1 MIRILLLLAGLL
13 LLIFHSYISPLSA
26 QTQFVVFLV
35 GIILLGVPH
44 GAADLLV
51 ANQTADH
58 AQKNF
63 SKFSFLFT
71 YIGRLGM
78 FAAVLWLFP
87 VAGNFLFIAFAAY
100 HFGETDLHRFK
111 TNTIAGKL
119 FVFSY
124 GLLILGVILLQH
136 FEELKPLFALFEAGR
151 ANEKMILFIDSKR
164 YFILSICAVFFFAS
178 TFFYFVRTGI
188 DQSQSGYFLLQLALL
203 LLLLYHLPM
212 MVGFTFY
219 FIIWHSVLSLTN
231 IVVYLRRN
239 NVYPPGMIVKQIVF
253 YSCLAMAG
261 VSLVGVG
268 GFMFVNSNTIVV
280 YVFLGLA
287 VLTAPH
293 MQIMHD
299 MYNRLRLDK
308 QGGF

>member
-58 AQKNF
+58 AKKNF
-63 SKFSFLFT
+63 SKFSFLFI

-124 GLLILGVILLQH
+124 GLLILGVILLHH

-164 YFILSICAVFFFAS
+164 YFIF
-178 TFFYFVRTGI
+178 TG
-188 DQSQSGYFLLQLALL
+188 AL
-203 LLLLYHLPM
+203 
-212 MVGFTFY
+212 
-219 FIIWHSVLSLTN
+219 
-231 IVVYLRRN
+231 
-239 NVYPPGMIVKQIVF
+239 VF
-253 YSCLAMAG
+253 YAVDKAG
-261 VSLVGVG
+261 GGAHGYTVSG
-268 GFMFVNSNTIVV
+268 
-280 YVFLGLA
+280 
-287 VLTAPH
+287 
-293 MQIMHD
+293 
-299 MYNRLRLDK
+299 
-308 QGGF
+308 

>member
-1 MIRILLLLAGLL
+1 MIRILLLSAGLL
-13 LLIFHSYISPLSA
+13 LLIFHSYILPLSA
-26 QTQFVVFLV
+26 QTQFVIFLV

-58 AQKNF
+58 AKKNF

-78 FAAVLWLFP
+78 FAAILWFFP
-87 VAGNFLFIAFAAY
+87 VTGNFLFIAFAAY

-124 GLLILGVILLQH
+124 GLLILGVILLHH
-136 FEELKPLFALFEAGR
+136 FEELKPLFSLFEAGR
-151 ANEKMILFIDSKR
+151 KSEEMILFIDNKR
-164 YFILSICAVFFFAS
+164 YLILSICAVFFFAS
-178 TFFYFVRTGI
+178 TFFYFVHTGI

-212 MVGFTFY
+212 MIGFTFY

-239 NVYPPGMIVKQIVF
+239 NVYPPAMIVKQIIF
-253 YSCLAMAG
+253 YSGLAMAG
-261 VSLVGVG
+261 VSLVGFG
-268 GFMFVNSNTIVV
+268 GFMFVNSNTVVV

-308 QGGF
+308 QSGF

>member
-1 MIRILLLLAGLL
+1 MIRILLLLVGLL
-13 LLIFHSYISPLSA
+13 LLIFHAYISPLST
-26 QTQFVVFLV
+26 QTQFVIFLV
-35 GIILLGVPH
+35 GIVLLGVPH

-58 AQKNF
+58 AKRNF

-71 YIGRLGM
+71 YVGRLGM
-78 FAAVLWLFP
+78 FAAILWFLP
-87 VAGNFLFIAFAAY
+87 VIGNFLFIAFAAY

-136 FEELKPLFALFEAGR
+136 FHELKSLFAFFESGR
-151 ANEKMILFIDSKR
+151 ENENLISFIDSKK
-164 YFILSICAVFFFAS
+164 YLLLSICAVFFFAS
-178 TFFYFVRTGI
+178 TFFYFSSTAN
-188 DQSQSGYFLLQLALL
+188 DQTDSGYFLLQLAVLL
-203 LLLLYHLPM
+203 LLLFHLPM
-212 MVGFTFY
+212 LIGFTFY
-219 FIIWHSVLSLTN
+219 FIVWHSVLSLTN
-231 IVVYLRRN
+231 IVIYLRRN
-239 NVYPPGMIVKQIVF
+239 NVYAPGVILKQIVF
-253 YSCLAMAG
+253 YSGLAMAG
-261 VSLVGVG
+261 VSMVGFG
-268 GFMFVNSNTIVV
+268 GFMFVNTNTILV

-299 MYNRLRLDK
+299 MYNRLRLDR
-308 QGGF
+308 QHGL

>member
-1 MIRILLLLAGLL
+1 MIRILLLSAGLL

-26 QTQFVVFLV
+26 QTQFVVFLA

-51 ANQTADH
+51 ANQTAEH
-58 AQKNF
+58 AKKNF
-63 SKFSFLFT
+63 SKFAFLFT

-78 FAAVLWLFP
+78 FATVLWLFP

-151 ANEKMILFIDSKR
+151 ANEAMIAFIDQKR
-164 YFILSICAVFFFAS
+164 YLLLSICAVFFFAS
-178 TFFYFVRTGI
+178 TFFYFLRTGI
-188 DQSQSGYFLLQLALL
+188 DQTQSGYFLLQLALL

-212 MVGFTFY
+212 MAGFSFY

-239 NVYPPGMIVKQIVF
+239 NVYSRGMIVKQIVF
-253 YSCLAMAG
+253 YSCLAMGG

-268 GFMFVNSNTIVV
+268 GFMFADSNSIVV

-308 QGGF
+308 QSGF

>member
-1 MIRILLLLAGLL
+1 MRMLLLLAGCL
-13 LLIFHSYISPLSA
+13 LLIFHSYILPLSQ
-26 QTQFVVFLV
+26 QTQFIAFLA

-58 AQKNF
+58 AKKNF
-63 SKFSFLFT
+63 SQSAFLST
-71 YIGRLGM
+71 YIGRLGL
-78 FAAVLWLFP
+78 FAATLWLFP
-87 VAGNFLFIAFAAY
+87 VLGNFLFIAFAAY

-111 TNTIAGKL
+111 TNMFAGKL

-136 FEELKPLFALFEAGR
+136 FEELKPLFMLFEAGR
-151 ANEKMILFIDSKR
+151 ANEGMLNFIDSYK

-178 TFFYFVRTGI
+178 TFYYFSSTGI
-188 DQSQSGYFLLQLALL
+188 GQSPSGYFLLQLAIL

-212 MVGFTFY
+212 MIGFTFY

-231 IVVYLRRN
+231 IVIYLRRN
-239 NVYPPGMIVKQIVF
+239 NVYPPRIIFRQIVF

-261 VSLVGVG
+261 VSLAGLA

-293 MQIMHD
+293 MQIMHA

-308 QGGF
+308 QTGI

>member
-1 MIRILLLLAGLL
+1 MIRILLLAAGVL
-13 LLIFHSYISPLSA
+13 LLISHSYIFQLSA
-26 QTQFVVFLV
+26 QTQFVIFLI

-51 ANQTADH
+51 ANQTAHH
-58 AQKNF
+58 AKRNF
-63 SKFSFLFT
+63 SRFAFLFT
-71 YIGRLGM
+71 YIGRLGL
-78 FAAVLWLFP
+78 FAALLWLFP
-87 VAGNFLFIAFAAY
+87 VLGNLLFIAFASY

-111 TNTIAGKL
+111 TNRFAGKL

-136 FEELKPLFALFEAGR
+136 FEELVPMFYLFESGR
-151 ANEKMILFIDSKR
+151 ANEGIIQFIDSKR
-164 YFILSICAVFFFAS
+164 YLILSICAVFFFAS
-178 TFFYFVRTGI
+178 SFFYFSTTQT
-188 DQSQSGYFLLQLALL
+188 DQPDSAYFLVQLAIL

-219 FIIWHSVLSLTN
+219 FVVWHSVLSLVN
-231 IVVYLRRN
+231 IVVYLRQK
-239 NVYPPGMIVKQIVF
+239 NVYPPGMIVRQIVL
-253 YSCLAMAG
+253 YSVLALG
-261 VSLVGVG
+261 GISLVGFG
-268 GFMFVNSNTIVV
+268 GFMFVNSNTVVV

-299 MYNRLRLDK
+299 MYHRLRVNK
-308 QGGF
+308 QKGF